1 MTMYATTSTG
11 YRAISSADQALPN
24 EMAVDAVPESLLSAL
39 LEAEVRQERDGLLTA
54 SDWTQVADG
63 PLSST
68 TRVAWAA
75 YREALRNV
83 PQQEGFPAT
92 IEWPTAPN

>member
-1 MTMYATTSTG
+1 MILYAITSTG
-11 YRAISSADQALPN
+11 YRMILSADDALPTETVVN
-24 EMAVDAVPESLLSAL
+24 AVPASLLSAL
-39 LEAEVRQERDGLLTA
+39 LKAEVRQQRDGLLTA